1 MIAVNNNLA
10 LKTFGY
16 VTKNVAKVT
25 GLYIVTTIINK
36 QLKESTG
43 ELSELATQG
52 IRRLRS
58 KFEHN

>member
-1 MIAVNNNLA
+1 MIAINNNLA
-10 LKTFGY
+10 LKTLGN

-25 GLYIVTTIINK
+25 GMYLITAIINK
-36 QLKESTG
+36 QLKETTG

-52 IRRLRS
+52 IRIVKS